1 MKYNHKL
8 FILPLVAVMTV
19 ACEDLED
26 RGYFG
31 KEKTNANEAVLATE
45 LSCVDY
51 LRQRED
57 LSEMSSLF
65 EATGIYSKIAEQGT
79 LHTILVVDNDHFNVD
94 LETAYDST
102 FLANSHVT
110 DISIAPSKLN
120 DGDRLL
126 MWHDKYVTIAMDDS
140 AKMGSIINHMLFNNA
155 SLQEVISTTDGYIYV
170 ISDPI
175 QTPTSL
181 QDFINN
187 LSDDYSIFKDMV
199 LSSGGKTFDRANSK
213 VIGVDAQG
221 NSIYDTVW
229 VYTNDFFDAKDFDLS
244 SEAIKAT
251 MFYCSDQ
258 VMNDALKEAD
268 TKLRAWGMRSGTAG
282 EADFVEGRSDSI
294 LKRWFLESAFYNK
307 TYSAADLT
315 AQTVAEG
322 GDETVNDISS
332 IYSRQWRK
340 SVQELDLNNPSTL
353 SNGVAYEVTKL
364 TIPTNVLIYRIK
376 EWFYYYE
383 YCDADQKA
391 EYFAMDNLAFN
402 KTNVDVA
409 AWTPWEGVWPKI
421 EDRVLILKQKDA
433 TVSSFQLDFTPISLS
448 AGADNNYTVSPTM
461 VPCGTYRLAMG
472 FKQNLNVTLKVSV
485 YAVDGEEL
493 TLLAES
499 DDIITDSSVGTT
511 YHYDR
516 GATLSNCYPEGFD
529 KTAAGNSGGTNS
541 GKAQNYDTDGG
552 LIISE
557 VNVHH
562 ADEGDTTPVRLL
574 FRISAANV
582 GTVTS
587 YTFNHWCLRP
597 TANNY

>member
-1 MKYNHKL
+1 MKQIHKL
-8 FILPLVAVMTV
+8 FILPLAAIMTV

-26 RGYFG
+26 RDYFG
-31 KEKTNANEAVLATE
+31 LGKTNVNEAVLVTDQ
-45 LSCVDY
+45 SCVDY

-57 LSEMSSLF
+57 FSEMSSLF
-65 EATGIYSKIAEQGT
+65 EATGVYDKIAEQGT
-79 LHTILVVDNDHFNVD
+79 LHTILVVDNNHFNVD

-102 FLANSHVT
+102 FLANAHVT
-110 DISIAPSKLN
+110 DISISPSKLK

-126 MWHDKYVTIAMDDS
+126 MWHDKYVSISMDDS
-140 AKMGSIINHMLFNNA
+140 AKVGKIIDHMCFNNA
-155 SLQEVISTTDGYIYV
+155 TLSEVISTADGYIYV

-175 QTPTSL
+175 QTPISL

-199 LSSGGKTFDRANSK
+199 LSSGGKSFDRANSK

-229 VYTNDFFDAKDFDLS
+229 VYTNDFFDAKDFSLS
-244 SEAIKAT
+244 SEALTAT
-251 MFYCSDQ
+251 MFYCSDA
-258 VMNDALKEAD
+258 VINDALKDAD
-268 TKLRAWGMRSGTAG
+268 AKLRAWGMRT
-282 EADFVEGRSDSI
+282 DTYDGRPDSL
-294 LKRWFLESAFYNK
+294 LKRWFLEAAFYNK
-307 TYSAADLT
+307 SYSAADLT
-315 AQTVAEG
+315 AAEVAEG

-332 IYSRQWRK
+332 IYSRQWRT
-340 SVQELDLNNPSTL
+340 SVQQLNLAEPSTL

-364 TIPTNVLIYRIK
+364 TIPTNFLVYRLK
-376 EWFYYYE
+376 DWFYFYD

-391 EYFAMDNLAFN
+391 EYFAMDNLSYS

-421 EDRVLILKQKDA
+421 EDRVLILKQKD
-433 TVSSFQLDFTPISLS
+433 SSVPTFKLDFTPISATS
-448 AGADNNYTVSPTM
+448 DGNGAYNIAPYM

-472 FKQNLNVTLKVSV
+472 FKQNMGVTLKVAV

-499 DDIITDSSVGTT
+499 DDIYTDSSSGTN

-516 GATLSNCYPEGFD
+516 GALPNCYPEGYD
-529 KTAAGNSGGTNS
+529 KTAAGNSGSS
-541 GKAQNYDTDGG
+541 GANKAANYDTDGG
-552 LIISE
+552 LILSE
-557 VNVHH
+557 VNIHH
-562 ADEGDTTPVRLL
+562 ADETDTTPVRLL
-574 FRISAANV
+574 FRITAANV
-582 GTVTS
+582 GSVTS

>member
-1 MKYNHKL
+1 MTMKNYYKL
-8 FILPLVAVMTV
+8 FILPLVAVSTV

-26 RGYFG
+26 RDYYG

-45 LSCVDY
+45 QSCVDY

-57 LSEMSSLF
+57 FSEMSSLF
-65 EATGIYSKIAEQGT
+65 EATGVYDKIAEQGT

-94 LETAYDST
+94 LATASDST
-102 FLANSHVT
+102 FMANSHVT
-110 DISIAPSKLN
+110 DIAISPSKLN

-126 MWHDKYVTIAMDDS
+126 MWHNKYVTIAMDDS
-140 AKMGSIINHMLFNNA
+140 AKMGKIIDHMLFNNA
-155 SLQEVISTTDGYIYV
+155 TLSEVISANDGYIYV

-199 LSSGGKTFDRANSK
+199 LSSGGKSFDRANSK
-213 VIGVDAQG
+213 VVGVDAQG

-229 VYTNDFFDAKDFDLS
+229 IYTNEFFDAKDFDLS
-244 SEAIKAT
+244 SEALKAT
-251 MFYCSDQ
+251 MFYCSDE
-258 VMNDALKEAD
+258 VLNDALKEAD
-268 TKLRAWGMRSGTAG
+268 TKLRAWGMRT
-282 EADFVEGRSDSI
+282 DTYDGRPDSI
-294 LKRWFLESAFYNK
+294 LKRWFLEAAFYNK
-307 TYSAADLT
+307 SYTAADLT

-322 GDETVNDISS
+322 GDEMVNDIKS

-340 SVQELDLNNPSTL
+340 SVQELNLAEPTTL
-353 SNGVAYEVTKL
+353 SNGLAYEVKKL

-376 EWFYYYE
+376 DWFYYYD

-391 EYFAMDNLAFN
+391 EYFVMDNLSFN
-402 KTNVDVA
+402 KTNIDVT
-409 AWTPWEGVWPKI
+409 AWTPWAGVWPTV

-433 TVSSFQLDFTPISLS
+433 SVSTFTLDFTPIS
-448 AGADNNYTVSPTM
+448 ATAVGDGTFQIAPYQ

-472 FKQNLNVTLKVSV
+472 FKQNMNVTLRVAV

-499 DDIITDSSVGTT
+499 GDILTDSSVGTT

-516 GATLSNCYPEGFD
+516 GATLSDCYPEGYD
-529 KTAAGNSGGTNS
+529 KSAAGSSGSSNAS
-541 GKAQNYDTDGG
+541 KAQNYDTDGG

-562 ADEGDTTPVRLL
+562 ADESDTTPVRLL

-582 GTVTS
+582 GSVTS

-597 TANNY
+597 TVNNY